1 MKKKSTKEIQDVS
14 DVAVPQQRILSNEP
28 SVELLSG
35 NTAFA
40 EEDTSPIAREIAAN
54 INKQLSLMPAE
65 GDSAIRSVI
74 DGILGYVEGED
85 TAQGE
90 MKQFLETLVDTDP
103 VLKAE
108 LLAILK
114 R

>member
-1 MKKKSTKEIQDVS
+1 MKKKAIKEIQDLSAGGASQTKV
-14 DVAVPQQRILSNEP
+14 LSNAH
-28 SVELLSG
+28 SAGLSSG
-35 NTAFA
+35 NTALL
-40 EEDTSPIAREIAAN
+40 EDEISPFAREMAAT
-54 INKQLSLMPAE
+54 IDTQLSVMPPE
-65 GDSAIRSVI
+65 GDLAISSVI
-74 DGILGYVEGED
+74 DSILGYVEDENV
-85 TAQGE
+85 AQGE

>member
-1 MKKKSTKEIQDVS
+1 MKKKATKEIQDLS
-14 DVAVPQQRILSNEP
+14 ARSAKKQQVLSNAP
-28 SVELLSG
+28 SVGLTSG
-35 NTAFA
+35 NAA
-40 EEDTSPIAREIAAN
+40 LHEDEVSPFVREMAAT
-54 INKQLSLMPAE
+54 IDKQLSVLPPT
-65 GDSAIRSVI
+65 GDVAISSVI
-74 DGILGYVEGED
+74 ESILGYVDDESV
-85 TAQGE
+85 AQGE